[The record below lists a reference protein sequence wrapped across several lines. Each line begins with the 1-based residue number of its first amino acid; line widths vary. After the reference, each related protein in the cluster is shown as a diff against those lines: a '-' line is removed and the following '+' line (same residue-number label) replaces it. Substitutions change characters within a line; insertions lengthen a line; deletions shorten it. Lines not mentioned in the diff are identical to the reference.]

1 MGASELGFLFSDVVK
16 APGVV
21 FVALSFDRH
30 AHTRPHAPTRD
41 FEPLVSHPPPL
52 SSAPAVRATTTAP
65 RLRRQ
70 PVGGRLL
77 FPEEESF
84 LLPYAETRR
93 RASPGGPVRASCR
106 GSDGEQSGRD
116 VLRSLPR
123 TPVRVSARSPP
134 MPRHRFARPVVTE
147 SSPQTQAGR
156 DRSGRPFPRRRPLR
170 RRRTHRQL
178 RRRAPGLPDRPGR
191 RYRRPLRPSG
201 AHRRRRKPH
210 RRRRSRPGRG
220 RREPPGGRR
229 EPPGRQEIA
238 ADLDDRVRERR
249 RRSPRFPRLASFRYT
264 RVY

>member
-1 MGASELGFLFSDVVK
+1 MNSVSFLGRCE
-16 APGVV
+16 GVGSRLRRA
-21 FVALSFDRH
+21 FFRSPH
-30 AHTRPHAPTRD
+30 PHAPTRD

-93 RASPGGPVRASCR
+93 RASPGGPVRASRR

-123 TPVRVSARSPP
+123 TPVRVSARSPTL
-134 MPRHRFARPVVTE
+134 PRHRSRAHPVVTE

-178 RRRAPGLPDRPGR
+178 RRRTPGLPDRPGR
-191 RYRRPLRPSG
+191 RYRRPLRPSR
-201 AHRRRRKPH
+201 ALRCRREPH
-210 RRRRSRPGRG
+210 RRG
-220 RREPPGGRR
+220 RRAPPRGRR
-229 EPPGRQEIA
+229 EPPGRQGTA
-238 ADLDDRVRERR
+238 TDLDDRVRG
-249 RRSPRFPRLASFRYT
+249 
-264 RVY
+264 

>member
-1 MGASELGFLFSDVVK
+1 MNSVSFLGRCE
-16 APGVV
+16 GVGSRLRRA
-21 FVALSFDRH
+21 FFRPPH
-30 AHTRPHAPTRD
+30 PHAPTRD

-93 RASPGGPVRASCR
+93 RASPGGPVRASRR

-134 MPRHRFARPVVTE
+134 LPRHRSRAHPVVTE

-156 DRSGRPFPRRRPLR
+156 DRSGRPFPRRRPIR
-170 RRRTHRQL
+170 RRRAHRQF

-201 AHRRRRKPH
+201 AHRRRRQPH

-220 RREPPGGRR
+220 RREPPA
-229 EPPGRQEIA
+229 RQGTA

-249 RRSPRFPRLASFRYT
+249 RRRHRGSRDSLFSMRVT

>member
-1 MGASELGFLFSDVVK
+1 MKAS
-16 APGVV
+16 GVV

-30 AHTRPHAPTRD
+30 THTRP
-41 FEPLVSHPPPL
+41 
-52 SSAPAVRATTTAP
+52 RATSSLWFPIRRRFPQPPRSARRRPQLDSTTRRWPSPFP
-65 RLRRQ
+65 RRRK
-70 PVGGRLL
+70 V
-77 FPEEESF
+77 SF
-84 LLPYAETRR
+84 VPYAETRR
-93 RASPGGPVRASCR
+93 RASPGGPVRASRR

-116 VLRSLPR
+116 VLRSFPR

-201 AHRRRRKPH
+201 AHRFRRQPH
-210 RRRRSRPGRG
+210 RRRRSRPGPGPG
-220 RREPPGGRR
+220 RREPPA
-229 EPPGRQEIA
+229 RQGTA